1 MRETIHEDRFL
12 PPGAGCASQKEER
25 NGMRL
30 QIVQDFGTGDIET
43 IEISPAALAIEVDPR
58 MAGEVD
64 RILMIYSVPGR
75 FAWITEPFPGR
86 FSLDIDEFSDLDRIG
101 EALLE
106 IAELGGDDP
115 SAVRALI
122 RDLHRRR
129 EETIEQKEAD
139 SIDDEIALGLYGDD
153 EYL

>member
-1 MRETIHEDRFL
+1 
-12 PPGAGCASQKEER
+12 
-25 NGMRL
+25 MRL

-86 FSLDIDEFSDLDRIG
+86 F
-101 EALLE
+101 
-106 IAELGGDDP
+106 
-115 SAVRALI
+115 
-122 RDLHRRR
+122 
-129 EETIEQKEAD
+129 
-139 SIDDEIALGLYGDD
+139 
-153 EYL
+153 

>member
-1 MRETIHEDRFL
+1 
-12 PPGAGCASQKEER
+12 
-25 NGMRL
+25 MRL
-30 QIVQDFGTGDIET
+30 HLVQDFGTGDIET
-43 IEISPAALAIEVDPR
+43 IEISPAVLAIEVDPR
-58 MAGEVD
+58 MAEEVD
-64 RILMIYSVPGR
+64 RILMTYSVPGR

-86 FSLDIDEFSDLDRIG
+86 FRLDIGESGDLDRIG